1 MFRVLRNPSHDRPGN
16 KGILQV
22 REILTSDSK
31 AFVSDDLLKLM
42 YRMTKNDVQQT
53 VLMALGYIIQRL
65 EILQESDKKIKQNML
80 NSWPTFRI
88 CLKSSKKDNRI
99 Q

>member
-65 EILQESDKKIKQNML
+65 EILQESDKKNQAKYAEQLAYFQNL
-80 NSWPTFRI
+80 LEEQQER
-88 CLKSSKKDNRI
+88 